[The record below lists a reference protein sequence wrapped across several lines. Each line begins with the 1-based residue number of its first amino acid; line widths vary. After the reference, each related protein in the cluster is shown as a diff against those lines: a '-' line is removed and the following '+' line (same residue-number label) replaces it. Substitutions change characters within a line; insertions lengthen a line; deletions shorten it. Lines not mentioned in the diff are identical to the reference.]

1 MGLLLWGAMKLW
13 NKFRFLSEEKYNYKK
28 PSGKCKAEGSI
39 YSNQPGLMGSVW
51 SDRQEKKCRSKSSEM
66 KGLQQ
71 LCPVWDT
78 ELDDGSETHL

>member
-1 MGLLLWGAMKLW
+1 MGLLLGGAMKLW

-51 SDRQEKKCRSKSSEM
+51 SDRQEKKCRSTSSEM